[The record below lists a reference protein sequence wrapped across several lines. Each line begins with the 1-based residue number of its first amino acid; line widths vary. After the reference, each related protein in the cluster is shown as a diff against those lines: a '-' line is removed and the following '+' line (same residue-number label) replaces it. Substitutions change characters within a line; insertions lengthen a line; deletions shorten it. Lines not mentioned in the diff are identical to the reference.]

1 MCQEEQIWKVPSY
14 PCIFSN
20 LMPQCRVKVT
30 NILWTYVWSSCY
42 SCYALI
48 LYLRTLVSGS
58 SRKLHAGEAVGGV
71 EGDISRGTMGA
82 SSQYPRPSIPT
93 SKTDNILSY
102 KTHLRNIHTMMGW
115 VCVFFFYSVLPVA
128 SLASLKAYIIFCLG
142 GSGKRDKTL
151 YHKDWDYII
160 MA

>member
-1 MCQEEQIWKVPSY
+1 M
-14 PCIFSN
+14 
-20 LMPQCRVKVT
+20 
-30 NILWTYVWSSCY
+30 NILSSFVIPAMPLFFIYGPWYPAVPGSFMPVKQSVVW
-42 SCYALI
+42 
-48 LYLRTLVSGS
+48 
-58 SRKLHAGEAVGGV
+58 K
-71 EGDISRGTMGA
+71 GDISRGTMGA

-151 YHKDWDYII
+151 YHKTILII